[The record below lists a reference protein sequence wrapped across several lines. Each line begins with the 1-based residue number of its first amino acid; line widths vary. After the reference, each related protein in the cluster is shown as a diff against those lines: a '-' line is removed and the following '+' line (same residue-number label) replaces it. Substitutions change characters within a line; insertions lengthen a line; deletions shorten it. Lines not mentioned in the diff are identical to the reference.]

1 MGMWEKFKKSINPGE
16 DDDNTYDDDEF
27 EEDYSMNSG
36 NFDSGANEAPV
47 SGGFSQQN
55 QVYTQNTPNY
65 NNNYQSGANNQQ
77 GAQSSTSV
85 TSVMGGDMHSSY
97 EVKVIK
103 PESYGDGRRI
113 ADLLMARKTVIVNFD
128 ETNKEII
135 RKLLDFMAGAAYMIK
150 GELNRVGEK
159 TFIITP
165 PNAKF
170 STEQIKNNNQ
180 GNIGGEPPIY

>member
-1 MGMWEKFKKSINPGE
+1 MGVWDKIRKSINPGE

-27 EEDYSMNSG
+27 EEDYSMG
-36 NFDSGANEAPV
+36 NGGFDSGVNDMPV
-47 SGGFSQQN
+47 SGNYSQQN
-55 QVYTQNTPNY
+55 PVYTQNTPNY
-65 NNNYQSGANNQQ
+65 NNYQPPVSSNQS
-77 GAQSSTSV
+77 AAPSTSV
-85 TSVMGGDMHSSY
+85 TSVMGGDVHASY

-103 PESYGDGRRI
+103 PESYSDGRRI

-170 STEQIKNNNQ
+170 SSEQIKNADR
-180 GNIGGEPPIY
+180 GDISRDPSIY

>member
-1 MGMWEKFKKSINPGE
+1 MSWLKKIKDSINPGD

-27 EEDYSMNSG
+27 EEDYSMG
-36 NFDSGANEAPV
+36 NGGFDSGVSDMPV
-47 SGGFSQQN
+47 SGNFSQQN
-55 QVYTQNTPNY
+55 QVYTQSAPNY
-65 NNNYQSGANNQQ
+65 NNYQPPANNSQQ
-77 GAQSSTSV
+77 APASSTSV
-85 TSVMGGDMHSSY
+85 TSVMGGDMHASY

-103 PESYGDGRRI
+103 PENIFDGRRI
-113 ADLLMARKTVIVNFD
+113 ADLLLARKTVIVNFD
-128 ETNKEII
+128 ETNKEVI